1 VRVIAAVF
9 GIGVLTMSQCWA
21 HGHSASSGP
30 PFQHSDTVTATP
42 GASPSPKPFHDWLQ
56 PETRDQKNPYENLS
70 CPELYTL
77 ATQSDQSAD
86 MAKAFEDKDCH
97 AL

>member
-1 VRVIAAVF
+1 MRVIAVVV

-21 HGHSASSGP
+21 HGRSAPSGP
-30 PFQHSDTVTATP
+30 PFQHSEAEP
-42 GASPSPKPFHDWLQ
+42 PAPSQPFHDWLQ
-56 PETRDQKNPYENLS
+56 PETHEQKNPYENLS
-70 CPELYTL
+70 CPELYNL